1 VLLFLGKNK
10 ATSVQLSIL
19 ILGRHIPSESFV
31 NLTSHCKTVEG
42 MLNDNAKLY
51 ANLLESGNN
60 PEKPP
65 FATTWGAF
73 PALEKK
79 NRHVILLNI

>member
-1 VLLFLGKNK
+1 VLLFFGKNS
-10 ATSVQLSIL
+10 ATFVQLSIL
-19 ILGRHIPSESFV
+19 ILGRHIPSKSFV

-42 MLNDNAKLY
+42 KLNDNAVLY
-51 ANLLESGNN
+51 AYLLESGNN

-73 PALEKK
+73 PAL
-79 NRHVILLNI
+79 